1 MPIKSKS
8 QFKLIASIRDEYSK
22 KSNAPKEKQWAFDP
36 DYDLDKANFDALPN
50 DKQEKLKRYI
60 PRFKEIVISQSIPQE
75 LRPEQ
80 SIEDEEDED
89 LIVVNNK

>member
-1 MPIKSKS
+1 M
-8 QFKLIASIRDEYSK
+8 E
-22 KSNAPKEKQWAFDP
+22 
-36 DYDLDKANFDALPN
+36 
-50 DKQEKLKRYI
+50 RYI